1 MCVWHSSIYPFD
13 STAAYLILNQPLNI
27 KFSLLSFLLHFPP
40 NTEEIFAQK
49 EAEEQ
54 EKLQRAAARKA
65 RLAEMSSIVHVN
77 PWFADGEDFTRK
89 SSRLSGVARPAYSDI
104 DGENVSY

>member
-1 MCVWHSSIYPFD
+1 MSSIFK
-13 STAAYLILNQPLNI
+13 LLNQP
-27 KFSLLSFLLHFPP
+27 SLHIELTLHFLSCSIFCPV
-40 NTEEIFAQK
+40 EELLAQK

-54 EKLQRAAARKA
+54 ERLQRAAARKA
-65 RLAEMSSIVHVN
+65 RLAEMSATAQVN

-104 DGENVSY
+104 DGENVRIQALTCLCLHNS